1 MSLTPGTQKILIVED
16 YEPWLELIKVWLKSA
31 GFQDLY
37 FAKTGQEGVELAKK
51 AEPDCI
57 LLDLGLP
64 DIDGME
70 VCKIVRSIP
79 ALGRTP
85 IIMITSHRKDK
96 IMGLEYGADYFVQK
110 SENPAELMA
119 TLKAV
124 FRRRELDFNIFRKGD
139 VMLQLETR
147 KVFCKELQ
155 VATLTPKTFEL
166 FHIILERSPEPVHK
180 DMLFAAVEG
189 KQNTELSRAL
199 DIMMNRLRK
208 VLPVALEKRIK
219 SVKGFGYVYIPDA
232 DNLNKPKVRREG
244 TVHSKIEKP
253 KSKPKKKR

>member
-1 MSLTPGTQKILIVED
+1 MALTPGTQKILIVED
-16 YEPWLELIKVWLKSA
+16 YEPWVELLKVWLKSA
-31 GFQDLY
+31 GFEELF
-37 FAKTGQEGVELAKK
+37 FANTGHDAVELAKK
-51 AEPDCI
+51 ALPDCI

-124 FRRRELDFNIFRKGD
+124 FRRRELDLNIFRKGD
-139 VMLQLETR
+139 VMLQLENR

-166 FHIILERSPEPVHK
+166 FHVLLERSPEPVHK

-189 KQNTELSRAL
+189 KKNTELSRAL

-208 VLPVALEKRIK
+208 ALPVALQKRIK
-219 SVKGFGYVYIPDA
+219 SVKGFGYVYIQDA
-232 DNLNKPKVRREG
+232 DTHSKPRVRKEG
-244 TVHSKIEKP
+244 GVHSKIEKSR
-253 KSKPKKKR
+253 KSKK